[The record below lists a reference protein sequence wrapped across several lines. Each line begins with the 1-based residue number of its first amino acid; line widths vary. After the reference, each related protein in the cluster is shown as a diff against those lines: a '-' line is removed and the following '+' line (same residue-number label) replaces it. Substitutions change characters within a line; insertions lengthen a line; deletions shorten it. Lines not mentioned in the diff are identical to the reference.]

1 MKKLL
6 VRKTIFVWALTAV
19 LAMFIGA
26 AKVRAALWSFGV
38 MSDTQW
44 DCADDGQNPNTVAAG
59 IIQQLNREFINRGV
73 KFVIQ
78 VGDLTDKTGRFST
91 TVTKT
96 VGGATT
102 TYLTTNIQAIDARA
116 IFAQPLY
123 NAGIGFFPLRGNHDD
138 GTAKI
143 PGSQIT
149 VGESTANEFVRIFSQ
164 TTGGMQNNTP
174 SRVFHIPNPDS
185 ATQPFPA
192 ATSHSFSLGFNFSS
206 PSIPGLKGLSYS
218 FDFENARFV
227 LLDQFTRTDGSGNT
241 TTNNNILDQLP
252 WIEAQLAGKPPRGHA
267 FVFSHRNLIG
277 ERHIDVLFGANPSA
291 NVPGQQIFWRSLQA
305 HGVRYAFSG
314 HDHLH
319 QRSLIK
325 SPNVAGPAPVVQ
337 EIIAASN
344 SSNFHI
350 PYGNRLL
357 PGTMNHDSNFD
368 TPAYGIFNGPRETPI
383 SQELFKIGYYIVTV
397 DGPLVTVDYYSA
409 DNTGSYFDS
418 AAKEY
423 RVTRTPIL
431 TFTKKETFGYSLNG
445 KEFLVAQGQSYTN
458 IQDSF
463 AGTTARILDGT
474 NGDLAKDGSFRP
486 LTKAIDTG
494 WTSRI
499 EGKLASNIF
508 TLWAMSKLGRNQTDV
523 YTLSMTYDHKSS
535 RSTDLDQGIFIIA
548 TRNAHG
554 HWVNAVNKNEGGT
567 KRFVAGPW
575 KHGYKLGTYGF
586 DPSTHTAWAVINHNG
601 NFAVVRSL
609 RGKPAPRK

>member
-1 MKKLL
+1 MEKLFGL
-6 VRKTIFVWALTAV
+6 KTISVWALAAV
-19 LAMFIGA
+19 IAVFIGA
-26 AKVRAALWSFGV
+26 ASVLAASWSFGV

-44 DCADDGQNPNTVAAG
+44 NCADDGQNPNTVAAG
-59 IIQQLNREFINRGV
+59 IIQQLNREFIHKGV

-78 VGDLTDKTGRFST
+78 VGDLTDKAGSFST
-91 TVTKT
+91 AVTKS
-96 VGGATT
+96 VCSVTT
-102 TYLTTNIQAIDARA
+102 TYLTTNIQAIDTRA

-143 PGSQIT
+143 PSTQISA
-149 VGESTANEFVRIFSQ
+149 GQSTANEFVRIFPQ
-164 TTGGMQNNTP
+164 TSGGRQNNPP

-192 ATSHSFSLGFNFSS
+192 ATSRAFSLGSNFSS
-206 PSIPGLKGLSYS
+206 PTIPGLKGLSYS

-241 TTNNNILDQLP
+241 TTNNNILSQLP
-252 WIEAQLAGKPPRGHA
+252 WIDAQLAGKPPRGHA
-267 FVFSHRNLIG
+267 FVFSHKNLIG
-277 ERHIDVLFGANPSA
+277 ENHSDVLFGANPSA
-291 NVPGQQIFWRSLQA
+291 NVPGQQTFCSSLQT

-325 SPNVAGPAPVVQ
+325 SPNVADPAPVVQ

-357 PGTMNHDSNFD
+357 PGTLNNDLSFS
-368 TPAYGIFNGPRETPI
+368 TPAYGISNGPRETPI
-383 SQELFKIGYYIVTV
+383 SQELYKIGYYIVTI

-409 DNTGSYFDS
+409 DNTRSNFDS

-423 RVTRTPIL
+423 LVTRTPIL

-445 KEFLVAQGQSYTN
+445 KEFLVAQGESYGD

-463 AGTTARILDGT
+463 EGTTARILDGT
-474 NGDLAKDGSFRP
+474 NGSTAKDGSSRS

-494 WTSRI
+494 WTPRI
-499 EGKLASNIF
+499 GEIVASDILA
-508 TLWAMSKLGRNQTDV
+508 LWGMSDLGRDQTDV
-523 YTLSMTYDHKSS
+523 YTLSITYDHKSL
-535 RSTDLDQGIFIIA
+535 RPLYADKGTVVIA
-548 TRNAHG
+548 TRNANG
-554 HWVNAVNKNEGGT
+554 NWVNAVNMNDGGT
-567 KRFVAGPW
+567 KRFVVGPW

-601 NFAVVRSL
+601 NFAVVRNVQP
-609 RGKPAPRK
+609 RPAHRK